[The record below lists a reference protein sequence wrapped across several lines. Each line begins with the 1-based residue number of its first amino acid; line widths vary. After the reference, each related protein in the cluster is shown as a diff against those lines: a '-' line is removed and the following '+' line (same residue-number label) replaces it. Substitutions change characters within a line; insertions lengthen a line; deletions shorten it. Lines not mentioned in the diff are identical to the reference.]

1 MSVPTI
7 PTDVRVARDSHA
19 TPGVGG
25 PSPVDTH
32 QACGDH
38 HAPGVGGPNS
48 CDVQIHLENHGER
61 GVAGIFPTESP
72 IQSATARSLLAARSA
87 PTPLGALNELPPA
100 TALPAHSKGP
110 TPSATPRDFST
121 AKVETVSLTDPFLAL
136 SADVLD
142 DLERVRIANENRL
155 RQLTRSATDADGE
168 ERGFG
173 LDESHPDVARL
184 AALVSELAKSE
195 HQATLNLNR
204 LMRAHP
210 LGPWVAEMPGVGIKQ
225 AARLLA
231 SIGDPAWNDLADD
244 WRTLRQLYSYCGYGD
259 ATAQVRRRGHKSN
272 WDTTAKTRCYLI
284 AVSCVKVGRGPLREV
299 YDEGRVRYADAV
311 HESECVRCGPSGRPA
326 LPGSPISAG
335 HQHARAVRLVSK
347 AVLRGLWRE
356 ARRLHGF
363 DDEEA
368 TS

>member
-1 MSVPTI
+1 MSTPTI
-7 PTDVRVARDSHA
+7 STNAQRRTVSQRVA
-19 TPGVGG
+19 
-25 PSPVDTH
+25 
-32 QACGDH
+32 
-38 HAPGVGGPNS
+38 GVGGPNS
-48 CDVQIHLENHGER
+48 CSAQISPESHGER
-61 GVAGIFPTESP
+61 GAAGFAPTEPP
-72 IQSATARSLLAARSA
+72 IGDAIAIHTAVARSGPTPPDAPNDGSAALFAAAR
-87 PTPLGALNELPPA
+87 PE
-100 TALPAHSKGP
+100 GP
-110 TPSATPRDFST
+110 TPSATPNVDPIAMGT
-121 AKVETVSLTDPFLAL
+121 PAPLTDSFLAL

-155 RQLTRSATDADGE
+155 RQLTRSVADSDGE

-184 AALVSELAKSE
+184 AVLVYELAKSE
-195 HQATLNLNR
+195 HKATLNLNR

-210 LGPWVAEMPGVGIKQ
+210 LGPWVASMPGVGEKQ

-259 ATAQVRRRGHKSN
+259 AATQVRRKGQKSN
-272 WDTTAKTRCYLI
+272 WDTDAKMRCYLI
-284 AVSCVKVGRGPLREV
+284 AVSCVKVGRGPFREV
-299 YDEGRVRYADAV
+299 YDEGRARYDGAL
-311 HESECVRCGPSGRPA
+311 HESECKRCGPAGKPA
-326 LPGSPISAG
+326 VPGSPISAG

-363 DDEEA
+363 EDEDV
-368 TS
+368 SV